1 MKPLTRSACKDSG
14 SGVVMEPPV
23 QLIPQEASRHVLVI
37 PLSNFCLQP
46 AYIID
51 ELLYDHFHFQ
61 ITDAAK
67 KCYYLCFFISKLK
80 FQLKL

>member
-1 MKPLTRSACKDSG
+1 
-14 SGVVMEPPV
+14 MEPPV
-23 QLIPQEASRHVLVI
+23 QLIPQEASRHVLVT

-46 AYIID
+46 TYIVD

-67 KCYYLCFFISKLK
+67 NFISELK
-80 FQLKL
+80 FQLKLYMRKSLSTKGCGSH